1 MEAELTTTGAT
12 GPQNGLPAEQEDAAR
27 VLILGGLEENTTEF
41 RASEALQEQLK
52 AQDLRVGALHE
63 SNTAAAAWLMQAGV
77 ELIALAAMR
86 NESKDASAIGFIGAT
101 AIGMGETEAMANR
114 PHILSINGIRL
125 GIVSFG
131 EQPSGVFTGRA
142 DVMSLHANDR
152 VRMMINQCDHVIV
165 LVHAGLDAGELP
177 LPEWRAR
184 YKRFIDAGASIVL
197 DTGRARGWEAYQNG
211 LVFYGLGSPAGADAL
226 GLFLT
231 LQRNGHLS
239 YEARALQTVD
249 GTLDFSK
256 NEAFRAKIDE
266 QNTLLTQE
274 KAYLLAAGEMCR
286 RLYCAREATQKHGV
300 LGLFVPHA
308 DEEQRLLSLLENE
321 SLRLMTLR
329 ALRLNHAAEKEKR
342 ENVKRA

>member
-1 MEAELTTTGAT
+1 MKTELTTTGASA
-12 GPQNGLPAEQEDAAR
+12 PQTILPEEQKDAAR
-27 VLILGGLEENTTEF
+27 LLIFG
-41 RASEALQEQLK
+41 
-52 AQDLRVGALHE
+52 
-63 SNTAAAAWLMQAGV
+63 GV
-77 ELIALAAMR
+77 EQPAEAFHAGEALAAQMAEQ
-86 NESKDASAIGFIGAT
+86 NLILSALHQNSAAAVQWLTDAGVQIVALAGMQGEPGAPVHVPENRKT
-101 AIGMGETEAMANR
+101 IGMGETEAMANR
-114 PHILSINGIRL
+114 PQILSINGIRL

-226 GLFLT
+226 GVFLT
-231 LQRNGHLS
+231 LHRNGHLL
-239 YEARALQTVD
+239 YEARALQTTG

-266 QNTLLTQE
+266 QNKLFTQE
-274 KAYLLAAGEMCR
+274 KDYLLAADEMCQ
-286 RLYCAREATQKHGV
+286 RLYCAREATQKRGV
-300 LGLFVPHA
+300 LGLFTPHT

-321 SLRLMTLR
+321 SLRLMILR
-329 ALRLNHAAEKEKR
+329 ALRLNHAPEKDKR

>member
-1 MEAELTTTGAT
+1 MEAELTTTGALA
-12 GPQNGLPAEQEDAAR
+12 PQTSLPAEQEDAAR
-27 VLILGGLEENTTEF
+27 LLIFGGVEQSAEAFHAGEALGAQMAGQDLIL
-41 RASEALQEQLK
+41 S
-52 AQDLRVGALHE
+52 ALHQ
-63 SNTAAAAWLMQAGV
+63 NNPAAVKWLTDPGANIV
-77 ELIALAAMR
+77 ALAGMQG
-86 NESKDASAIGFIGAT
+86 EPGAPVAVPENMKT
-101 AIGMGETEAMANR
+101 IGMGETEAMANR
-114 PHILSINGIRL
+114 PLILSINGIRL

-142 DVMSLHANDR
+142 DVMSLLACDR
-152 VRMMINQCDHVIV
+152 VRMMINQSDHVIV
-165 LVHAGLDAGELP
+165 LVRAGLDAGELP

-226 GLFLT
+226 GLFLK
-231 LQRNGHLS
+231 LHRNGHLQ
-239 YEARALQTVD
+239 YEAHAMETED

-308 DEEQRLLSLLENE
+308 DEEQRLLHLLENE
-321 SLRLMTLR
+321 SARLVALR
-329 ALRLNHAAEKEKR
+329 AIRLLQADGKGRR
-342 ENVKRA
+342 ENAKKA